1 MTELQICM
9 EFMMICLLPFPVIFV
24 NSLCNLFLEI
34 HRPITPQHIPAPG
47 MAQVTIVLYGTL
59 LCVIFRFQ
67 CYECQLWCALKEY
80 TCLGE
85 SNISYYK
92 YGVRRKFMK
101 LTFVICTLFNFLV

>member
-1 MTELQICM
+1 
-9 EFMMICLLPFPVIFV
+9 MICLLPFPVILV

-85 SNISYYK
+85 SNISCYK